1 VKIYNT
7 LTARLEEFVPESNE
21 VKLYVCGVTPYAES
35 HVGHALSYIV
45 FDVLRRYLEYK
56 GFAVR
61 HVQNFTDID
70 DKLIMR
76 ANASG
81 TSVSELAERYIARYL
96 EDMEELNILPATV
109 YPRATQEIPK
119 IVEIIQALIDQG
131 YAYTSGGDVYY
142 RVRKKADYGK
152 LSHRSLDSMIAES
165 RVEAEEEKE
174 FPGDFALWK
183 GAKPGEP
190 SWESPWGPGRPGWHI
205 ECTAMSVRYLG
216 PSIDIHGGGNDLIFP
231 HHENEIAQSEA
242 ATGVQPFVH
251 YWMHNGWMQFAG
263 EKMSKSLGNV
273 VTIQDA
279 LHSYGADA
287 LRLFVLSSH
296 YRSPL
301 TYSLEGM
308 EAMKKGAERLRAAAQ
323 VQSAGDEPAEIDL
336 DAYRQRL
343 DAGLEDD
350 LNTAPGVAAL
360 FDLAREINR
369 TRDEGGEV
377 GAAQTA
383 LRDLAAVLGLT
394 LAEST
399 SASDAQLAARPFVDL
414 LIEVRRDL
422 RTAKQYA
429 LADQIRARLAE
440 LGVTLEDSPQGTTWR
455 SGSA

>member
-1 VKIYNT
+1 MRIYNT
-7 LTARLEEFVPESNE
+7 LTARLEEFVPESDE

-56 GFAVR
+56 GHMVR

-70 DKLIMR
+70 DKLILR
-76 ANASG
+76 ANAIDS
-81 TSVSELAERYIARYL
+81 SVSDLAERYIERYL
-96 EDMEELNILPATV
+96 EDMRELNILPATV

-119 IVEIIQALIDQG
+119 IIEIIRSLIDQG

-152 LSHRSLDSMIAES
+152 LSHRTLDSMIGES

-190 SWESPWGPGRPGWHI
+190 FWESPWGSGRPGWHI
-205 ECTAMSVRYLG
+205 ECTAMAVRYLG

-242 ATGVQPFVH
+242 ATGVQPFAH

-273 VTIQDA
+273 VTIADA
-279 LHSYGADA
+279 LRSYGADA

-301 TYSLEGM
+301 TYSPEGM
-308 EAMKKGAERLRAAAQ
+308 EAMKKGAERLRAAAH
-323 VQSAGDEPAEIDL
+323 VQSAGESPAPIDL
-336 DAYRQRL
+336 AAYRSRFEEGL
-343 DAGLEDD
+343 DDD
-350 LNTAPGVAAL
+350 LNTAPAVAAL

-369 TRDEGGEV
+369 SRAEGADVRE
-377 GAAQTA
+377 AQVC
-383 LRDLAAVLGLT
+383 LRDLAGILGLT
-394 LAEST
+394 LSEPESQREL
-399 SASDAQLAARPFVDL
+399 QLAAAPFVDL

-422 RTAKQYA
+422 RSAKQFA
-429 LADQIRARLAE
+429 LADQIRSRLTE
-440 LGVTLEDSPQGTTWR
+440 LGIVLEDTPDGTTWR
-455 SGSA
+455 SAS